1 MPTNDESLVRT
12 IRNLLLNTND
22 DQGAAIP
29 LTQQRSFA
37 SASSNT
43 VANVGEK
50 RASAGFSCG
59 DFGDSSSDEKCSQN
73 QNIDFSLKQHEGSA
87 KKKNNTPEENDI
99 SSPTRH
105 PLSEHFLGQEQSERK
120 EKKCDEAS
128 SSSEDDDSST
138 SSSSSDDSSS
148 SSGSSCSSSGSSSS
162 VRSST

>member
-37 SASSNT
+37 NNASNA

-87 KKKNNTPEENDI
+87 KKKNNTPEEKDI
-99 SSPTRH
+99 SSPM
-105 PLSEHFLGQEQSERK
+105 PPEKKKKEK
-120 EKKCDEAS
+120 EKKFDETT

>member
-87 KKKNNTPEENDI
+87 KKKNNTPEEKDI
-99 SSPTRH
+99 SM
-105 PLSEHFLGQEQSERK
+105 PLSEHFLGHVAEQPEK
-120 EKKCDEAS
+120 EKKCDEKS